1 MELKEVKRLL
11 EEILKFLR
19 ERYEVID
26 DLIRLLF
33 PYKTNEEIAEEITEK
48 IKKMSLL
55 QQEYYLERLN
65 SYAEFLFKY
74 YLIEMAMLKEG
85 EIKKE
90 GGEIKWM

>member
-1 MELKEVKRLL
+1 MELKEVKKLL

-33 PYKTNEEIAEEITEK
+33 PYKTNEEIAEEVAEK
-48 IKKMSLL
+48 VKKMSLL
-55 QQEYYLERLN
+55 QQEYYLERLS

-74 YLIEMAMLKEG
+74 YLIEEAMLKGE
-85 EIKKE
+85 EIKEE

>member
-1 MELKEVKRLL
+1 MELKEAKKLL

-26 DLIRLLF
+26 DLVRLLF
-33 PYKTNEEIAEEITEK
+33 PYKTNEEIAEEVAEK

-74 YLIEMAMLKEG
+74 YLIEEAMLRGE
-85 EIKKE
+85 EIKEE

>member
-33 PYKTNEEIAEEITEK
+33 PYKTNEEIAEEVVEK

-74 YLIEMAMLKEG
+74 YLIEMEMLKGE
-85 EIKKE
+85 EIKEE

>member
-1 MELKEVKRLL
+1 MELKEVKKLL

-33 PYKTNEEIAEEITEK
+33 PYKTNEEIAEEVAEK
-48 IKKMSLL
+48 VKKMSLL
-55 QQEYYLERLN
+55 QQEYYLERLS

-74 YLIEMAMLKEG
+74 YLIEEAMLKGE
-85 EIKKE
+85 EIKEE
-90 GGEIKWM
+90 GGGIKWM

>member
-1 MELKEVKRLL
+1 MELKEVKKLL

-33 PYKTNEEIAEEITEK
+33 PFKSNEEIAEEVIEK
-48 IKKMSLL
+48 IEKASLL
-55 QQEYYLERLN
+55 QQKYYLERLS

-85 EIKKE
+85 EIKKD

>member
-33 PYKTNEEIAEEITEK
+33 PYKTNEEIAEEVAEK
-48 IKKMSLL
+48 VKKMSLL
-55 QQEYYLERLN
+55 QQEYYLERLS

-74 YLIEMAMLKEG
+74 YLIEEAMLKGE
-85 EIKKE
+85 EIKEE
-90 GGEIKWM
+90 GGEMKWM

>member
-1 MELKEVKRLL
+1 MELKEVKKLL

-33 PYKTNEEIAEEITEK
+33 PFKSNEEIAEEVIEK
-48 IKKMSLL
+48 IEKASLL
-55 QQEYYLERLN
+55 QQKYYLERLS

-74 YLIEMAMLKEG
+74 YLIEEAMLKG
-85 EIKKE
+85 EKIKEE
-90 GGEIKWM
+90 GGGIKWM

>member
-33 PYKTNEEIAEEITEK
+33 PYKTNEEIAEEVAEK

-74 YLIEMAMLKEG
+74 YLIEMEMLKGE